1 MHRKQFT
8 FYRSFWESIRNLP
21 TNKEKLQAF
30 ELLCSYA
37 LDYEEPDLSAVKSGA
52 ATVFTLARP
61 VLETARNRAM
71 QAQAANRLKQL
82 ADGYGEILPKQE

>member
-8 FYRSFWESIRNLP
+8 FYRSFWESIRNLQ

-30 ELLCSYA
+30 ELLCSFA
-37 LDYEEPDLSAVKSGA
+37 LDFEEPDLHAVKPGA

-61 VLETARNRAM
+61 VLETARVRAM
-71 QAQAANRLKQL
+71 QAMAVNDRKQSV
-82 ADGYGEILPKQE
+82 DGTAVALPPQE